1 MAHSNQVREFV
12 LSNKGIDLVDV
23 SLGAERV
30 LTGTARVAQEELERA
45 AAVLREE
52 DHRRKLGQLA
62 SRQKAIE
69 AQIAALRAEAEVE
82 AAEVTFT
89 IARETLHQRTA
100 QQSNDVM
107 AQLRGADQIGG
118 GRKKGKR

>member
-1 MAHSNQVREFV
+1 
-12 LSNKGIDLVDV
+12 
-23 SLGAERV
+23 
-30 LTGTARVAQEELERA
+30 
-45 AAVLREE
+45 
-52 DHRRKLGQLA
+52 
-62 SRQKAIE
+62 
-69 AQIAALRAEAEVE
+69 
-82 AAEVTFT
+82 VTFT